1 MRQRYLFLFYLKQIG
16 RNKLY
21 IGASIIFLVLLF
33 SRLLLFFT
41 SPYDIED
48 YGQLPSEIAMIVQ
61 IVTLFYIVFFYRL
74 QSNEQLYGVQSFFI
88 NGYRIGLE
96 KIGSMFYVHVIY
108 QGVMLVMTYGIFAL
122 IYLVV
127 GIEPSSLFLSLF
139 RFLIVYMFAPLA
151 LSMLFGVIV
160 AMTFEKKKISF
171 FAILFLWISSG
182 SVNTELFRDYFST
195 VHANDW
201 QSIFFIGM
209 NNIMRAYEPY
219 VGFDVHWGNELKL
232 ITWFLVS
239 VAVIFLLSLR
249 WTYKKSER
257 KLVIGVLFTTILLS
271 VFTSYGMVKV
281 STKSF
286 SYADYVAETDYYMN
300 VITTDTDLRYQIE
313 SYKISLEGKLVTAQV
328 GISHLNTITP
338 TFQLY
343 HAYPVK
349 WIKAD
354 GKIVDFER
362 HGDIVTV
369 HLPESTSLLTFH
381 YQIIDT
387 YYVPFTNGRI
397 VLLADMAWYPKK
409 RVGQIYEMDI
419 NLGWIKP
426 TEQFLTEET
435 YSFTLESDNVLYS
448 NLPRHRE
455 IYSGKSQGLTL
466 IKGQGN
472 QLTYGD
478 YEITYPA
485 DWPKMKE
492 RTRPVLTQLETTIDE
507 IQQLVPTAIQSLPA
521 SILFSNNGLSTF
533 ITRDHLVYNV
543 GGYKKAIDAPDVT
556 RDFQESLLQSIVQR
570 HGPYHLHM
578 EWINIASQFIREKN
592 GWAVESKDRTID
604 SHSDSNRE
612 QESIDLVYQF
622 FNQLSAEQQQDFL
635 QKWYKEMDETWGWD
649 HVLALIKEWR

>member
-1 MRQRYLFLFYLKQIG
+1 M
-16 RNKLY
+16 
-21 IGASIIFLVLLF
+21 
-33 SRLLLFFT
+33 FFT

-74 QSNEQLYGVQSFFI
+74 QSNEQHYGVQYFFV

-96 KIGSMFYVHVIY
+96 KIGAMLCVHVIY
-108 QGVMLVMTYGIFAL
+108 QGILLVVTYGIFAL

-127 GIEPSSLFLSLF
+127 GIELSSLFVSLF
-139 RFLIVYMFAPLA
+139 RFLIVYMFAPIT
-151 LSMLFGVIV
+151 LSLLFGVIV

-171 FAILFLWISSG
+171 FAILFIWISSG

-195 VHANDW
+195 VYASDW
-201 QSIFFIGM
+201 QSLFFIGM
-209 NNIMRAYEPY
+209 NNIMTVYAPY

-239 VAVIFLLSLR
+239 VAVVLLLSLR
-249 WTYKKSER
+249 CTYKKSEI
-257 KLVIGVLFTTILLS
+257 KLVISVAFTTMLLS
-271 VFTSYGMVKV
+271 GLTSYGMTKV

-286 SYADYVAETDYYMN
+286 SYADYVTETDYYMN
-300 VITTDTDLRYQIE
+300 VMATDTDLRYQID
-313 SYKISLEGKLVTAQV
+313 SYTISLEGKLVTTQV
-328 GISHLNTITP
+328 GISYLNTIAP

-354 GKIVDFER
+354 GKIVDFEQ

-369 HLPESTSLLTFH
+369 HLPKSTSLLTFH

-387 YYVPFTNGRI
+387 HYVPFTNGRI

-409 RVGQIYEMDI
+409 RASQIYEMNI
-419 NLGWIKP
+419 NYGWIKP
-426 TEQFLTEET
+426 TERFLTEET
-435 YSFTLESDNVLYS
+435 YSFTLESNNVLYS
-448 NLPRHRE
+448 NLARHGD
-455 IYSGKSQGLTL
+455 IYRGESQALTL

-472 QLTYGD
+472 QLTYSG

-492 RTRPVLTQLETTIDE
+492 RARPVLTQLETTIDE
-507 IQQLVPTAIQSLPA
+507 IQQLIPTTIQSLPR

-533 ITRDHLVYNV
+533 ITKDHLVYNM
-543 GGYKKAIDAPDVT
+543 GGYKEAIDAPSVT
-556 RDFQESLLQSIVQR
+556 RDFQENLLQSIVHR
-570 HGPYHLHM
+570 HGPYNLHI

-592 GWAVESKDRTID
+592 EWVVESKDRTID
-604 SHSDSNRE
+604 SYSYSNKE
-612 QESIDLVYQF
+612 QESIDLVYYF
-622 FNQLSAEQQQDFL
+622 FHRLSAEQQQAFL
-635 QKWYKEMDETWGWD
+635 QKWYREMDETWGWNQ
-649 HVLALIKEWR
+649 VLHLIKEWR